1 MLMKNVEL
9 LRIFCLCIG
18 PYQFVQVCILSICV
32 YIHACALL
40 MHYGQTTPRFHPR
53 PATAGGGAVHVTR
66 QMVSYCNTI
75 NDAPT
80 HR

>member
-1 MLMKNVEL
+1 MN
-9 LRIFCLCIG
+9 LRMFAFC
-18 PYQFVQVCILSICV
+18 QFVCIFM
-32 YIHACALL
+32 HGALL
-40 MHYGQTTPRFHPR
+40 MHYGQTTPRLHPR
-53 PATAGGGAVHVTR
+53 PATAGGGAVHATP